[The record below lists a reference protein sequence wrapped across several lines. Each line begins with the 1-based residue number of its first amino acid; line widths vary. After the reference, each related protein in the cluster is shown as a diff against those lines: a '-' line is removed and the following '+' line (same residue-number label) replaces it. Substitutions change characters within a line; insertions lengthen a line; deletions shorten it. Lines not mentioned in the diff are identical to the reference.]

1 MATFTCS
8 ACGFSKPVKDEM
20 AGKKARCPKCNE
32 VNDIPELEAASAVA
46 VADTAVDEE
55 AAQEQAAVTTPAVT
69 TPAAAVVPPAE
80 QEVSAAA
87 HVEDQPV
94 AAAASAPSEAVAAGA
109 LPKLSKGW
117 ILGFAGSGVLLV
129 LAAVLLVIQKVDFAL
144 ICFAVGTLLFCALS
158 VMFVFA
164 DSFGK
169 KK

>member
-55 AAQEQAAVTTPAVT
+55 AAQEQAAVTTPA
-69 TPAAAVVPPAE
+69 AAVVPPAE

-94 AAAASAPSEAVAAGA
+94 AAAASAPSEALAAGA